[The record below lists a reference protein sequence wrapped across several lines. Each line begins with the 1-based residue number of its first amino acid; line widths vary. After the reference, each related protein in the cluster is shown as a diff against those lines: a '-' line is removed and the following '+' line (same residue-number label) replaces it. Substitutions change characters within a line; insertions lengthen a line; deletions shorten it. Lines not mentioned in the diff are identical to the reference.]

1 MQNWLKLK
9 NENNHASCPDWR
21 IAHAD
26 RRLLRNTSL
35 QHWPSPTMRWPV
47 FHTTH
52 GTRLSSKF
60 VAPG

>member
-1 MQNWLKLK
+1 MTIDDKTKITFCHPHANRRSLQNT
-9 NENNHASCPDWR
+9 NSV
-21 IAHAD
+21 
-26 RRLLRNTSL
+26 

-52 GTRLSSKF
+52 GPPLSSKF